1 MSQPGS
7 RGTTWAWRA
16 FCLAV
21 WVCATVPGI
30 ALATEPAPRLLVL
43 RNDVVLTDL
52 GPLVDRALLSALAE
66 HTRFDQTYFSP
77 TPFPEVQLA
86 AGCQGRTHDCVERI
100 ATTLDADWLLVR
112 ELRRD
117 DSGAVVLQLVA
128 QDGATART
136 RRAEARVARNGS
148 PERVVEQ
155 LVTDLYGSPGIE
167 SAPAAPPVARVDS
180 DSGDGPR
187 KAARVTGFTL
197 LAGSAA
203 LLTSGIALGT
213 VARKDHDRYARTEV
227 TDVRSAENAQEFLD
241 DAQRRSRVA
250 NSLFASGGIAAA
262 TGAAILIWRRVK
274 LRDADAPR
282 VSVDVVGTPELAA
295 LQVSGSFGGM
305 Q

>member
-1 MSQPGS
+1 MSEPGS
-7 RGTTWAWRA
+7 RGTRWAWRA

-21 WVCATVPGI
+21 WACATLPGV
-30 ALATEPAPRLLVL
+30 AAASNPAPRLLVL
-43 RNDVVLTDL
+43 RNDVTTTEL

-66 HTRFDQTYFSP
+66 HTRFGQPYFSP

-117 DSGAVVLQLVA
+117 DAGAVVLQLVA

-136 RRAEARVARNGS
+136 RRAEARVAKNGS

-155 LVTDLYGSPGIE
+155 LVTDLYG
-167 SAPAAPPVARVDS
+167 APPAEPAPISMPVARVDS
-180 DSGDGPR
+180 GDELR
-187 KAARVTGFTL
+187 KPARVTGFTL
-197 LAGSAA
+197 LASSAA

-227 TDVRSAENAQEFLD
+227 IDVRSAENAQEFLD
-241 DAQRRSRVA
+241 DARRRSRAA
-250 NSLFASGGIAAA
+250 NLLFASGAIAAA
-262 TGAAILIWRRVK
+262 TGAGILIWRRAK
-274 LRDADAPR
+274 LRDRDAPR
-282 VSVDVVGTPELAA
+282 VAVDVVGTPQLAA
-295 LQVSGSFGGM
+295 LQVSGSFGGL